1 MNFKPKYTSQ
11 LASTIVGID
20 NSMFFISKNVDSFCA
35 DTGNSFKIGNRIV
48 DTDFILSSL
57 AQVTSIG
64 S

>member
-1 MNFKPKYTSQ
+1 MNFNPKCPSQ

-20 NSMFFISKNVDSFCA
+20 SRMFFISENVDNFLA
-35 DTGNSFKIGNRIV
+35 DFGNCCRIGSRIV

-64 S
+64 L

>member
-1 MNFKPKYTSQ
+1 MTVAASLWSQ
-11 LASTIVGID
+11 SACTIVGID
-20 NSMFFISKNVDSFCA
+20 NSIFFISKNVDNFRA
-35 DTGNSFKIGNRIV
+35 DVDNSLKSGNRIV

>member
-1 MNFKPKYTSQ
+1 MNFNPKWTSQ
-11 LASTIVGID
+11 SASTIVGID
-20 NSMFFISKNVDSFCA
+20 NSMFFISKNVDNFRA
-35 DTGNSFKIGNRIV
+35 DVGNSLKIGNRIV